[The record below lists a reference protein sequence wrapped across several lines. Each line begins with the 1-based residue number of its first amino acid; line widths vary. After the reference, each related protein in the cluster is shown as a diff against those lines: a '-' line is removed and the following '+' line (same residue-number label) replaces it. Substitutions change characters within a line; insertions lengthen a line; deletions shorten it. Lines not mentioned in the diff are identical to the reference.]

1 MITIN
6 SKRYGN
12 IGEVTAICEFT
23 KLGIPVYLPFGDDE
37 RTDLIAE
44 FNGKLNKIQ
53 VKTSKKTHD
62 GYVMFNLA
70 SSYAHR
76 GQSKRL
82 YTKNDV
88 DYFFCYNIERD
99 KSYLFETPDVPATS
113 ILIRYGKTDNGQKNG
128 INFERDFLFDNVI
141 RKILKNDGE

>member
-1 MITIN
+1 MIIVN

-53 VKTSKKTHD
+53 VKTSRKTHD
-62 GYVMFNLA
+62 GYVIFNLA

-76 GQSKRL
+76 GRPKRE
-82 YTKNDV
+82 YTKDDV

-99 KSYLFETPDVPATS
+99 TSYLFETPDPSVTS
-113 ILIRYGKTDNGQKNG
+113 IVIRYGKTNNNQKNG
-128 INFERDFLFDNVI
+128 INYEKDFLFDKVI
-141 RKILKNDGE
+141 REILHNDGE